1 MRKLHTFDAA
11 PESYRPRILRARRIR
26 TMDAQAPEAEA
37 ILIAGGRI
45 AATGTVEELARA
57 ASDLGLTKPEV
68 QDLDGATI
76 LPGFVDPHTHPLM
89 HGQMMMW
96 VDCGPSK
103 ARNIPEIVALL
114 KARAAATPGNSPVR
128 GYGYEQSNLVEG
140 RHPTRQELDQVA
152 TDREVYLMNGS
163 GHGGVVNSYTFAKY
177 GVTRDTPNPPGG
189 TYFRDEQGELTGELS
204 DAACNI
210 LTGVDGVKIGNHG
223 PNLHL
228 GDSVADHIHQLGLA
242 QASFVAGGVTTV
254 GDCQVTRRE
263 FDMYLR
269 LAESGGLGIRYSM
282 YFLSHLL
289 DEGLEI
295 GMRGAF
301 GNAFLSF
308 AGFKFYAD
316 GTLGGWT
323 AYFPDGYNGDPCRT
337 GMLYHEP
344 AEYRELIRRAHA
356 AGLQT
361 ATHAQSP
368 AAIDMVLDAVA
379 AAQAETPTQDNR
391 HRIEHCGLPTPE
403 QISRMRDLG
412 VMPVNQTQHYHQW
425 GEGVVRALGD
435 IGERFNPLGEFA
447 AAGVP
452 VTLSSDAPVA
462 DPKPLQAIE
471 TAVTRRTSQGN
482 VFGDENLR
490 ISLQDALLA
499 HTLGGAMA
507 LGREDEIGSITPGKR
522 ADFAVLDTDP
532 FEVAETGLGGVRVR
546 ETWVDGRRVIA

>member
-1 MRKLHTFDAA
+1 
-11 PESYRPRILRARRIR
+11 
-26 TMDAQAPEAEA
+26 MDERNPEAEA
-37 ILIAGGRI
+37 VLIADGHI
-45 AATGTVEELARA
+45 LATGNAEQLSSA
-57 ASDLGLTKPEV
+57 ASDFGLTKPAIT
-68 QDLDGATI
+68 DLEGATI
-76 LPGFVDPHTHPLM
+76 VPGFVDPHTHPLM

-96 VDCGPSK
+96 VDCGPDQ
-103 ARNIPEIVALL
+103 ARSIPEIIALL
-114 KARAAATPGNSPVR
+114 QQRAAATPGDTPIR

-140 RHPTRQELDQVA
+140 RHPTRHELDQVS

-163 GHGGVVNSYTFAKY
+163 GHGGVVNSHTFAKY

-189 TYFRDEQGELTGELS
+189 TFFRDEHGELTGELS

-210 LTGVDGVKIGNHG
+210 LTGVEGVKIGNHG

-228 GDSVADHIHQLGLA
+228 GDSTADHIRQLELA
-242 QASFVAGGVTTV
+242 QASFIAGGVTTV

-269 LAESGGLGIRYSM
+269 LAETGKLGIRYSM
-282 YFLSHLL
+282 YLLSHLL
-289 DEGLEI
+289 EEGLEI

-344 AEYRELIRRAHA
+344 AEYHELIRRAHA

-368 AAIDMVLDAVA
+368 TAIGMVLDAVA
-379 AAQAETPTQDNR
+379 AAQRETPSADNR
-391 HRIEHCGLPTPE
+391 HRIEHCGLPTGE
-403 QISRMRDLG
+403 QITRMRELG

-425 GEGVVRALGD
+425 GEGVVTALGSV
-435 IGERFNPLGEFA
+435 GERFNPLGEFA

-462 DPKPLQAIE
+462 DPRPMQAIE
-471 TAVTRRTSQGN
+471 TAVTRRTRQGS
-482 VFGDENLR
+482 VFGDPSLR
-490 ISLQDALLA
+490 ISVRDALHA
-499 HTLGGAMA
+499 HTLGGARA
-507 LGREDEIGSITPGKR
+507 LGREDELGSIAAGKR
-522 ADFAVLDTDP
+522 ADFAVLDSDP
-532 FEVAETGLGGVRVR
+532 FEVPEEELGRVQVR
-546 ETWVDGRRVIA
+546 ETWIDGARVSA